1 MNYNQS
7 TFTKEE
13 NQRFFIY
20 CCQCCQDEPK
30 PDIISSTPAIGGQY
44 INMYKL
50 PSNRKWLIES
60 QEGNLMGVCSNTD
73 ELVKFNIIDDTY
85 IIQIPS
91 ILRLKKQLGD
101 LPIPPVDP
109 NFKIKSRFK
118 K

>member
-73 ELVKFNIIDDTY
+73 DIVKFNIIDDTY

-91 ILRLKKQLGD
+91 ILYLKHKLS
-101 LPIPPVDP
+101 LPTDNDTPAEIPKP
-109 NFKIKSRFK
+109 RFK